1 MSEIWQ
7 LQMFWILILSDK
19 AQYYMKSIP
28 LHFPASALFFPC
40 VFYFFSHF
48 LVQYL
53 LQNVGPTSKMALQT
67 PDPDY
72 RLVFETKLSLEM
84 VTFYYF

>member
-28 LHFPASALFFPC
+28 LHFPVSVLFLPR

-48 LVQYL
+48 SSSIFAS
-53 LQNVGPTSKMALQT
+53 NVDPSSAMVFQT